1 VEAGTHLYG
10 GARQVIYLLRGLKQ
24 AGCRNVLVC
33 PSRSA
38 IARESGA
45 FVEALHAI
53 PMAGDLDVG
62 LVLRLRRLI
71 RRESPDLVHLHSRRG
86 ADLWGGIAA
95 RWASVPCVLSRR
107 VDNPESR
114 LAVAMK
120 YRLFDRVI
128 TISEGIRRVLLAEGV
143 PPGKLVC
150 VPSAVDTETFRPGC
164 RWVDFRQHLGLP
176 PDAKVIGMIA
186 QLIPRKGHRYL
197 LEALPRILNAIPE
210 TRVLLF
216 GKGALEAELRR
227 RCAAMDL
234 SKAVQF
240 VGFREDLHAVL
251 PCLDLVVHPA
261 EMEGLGVALL
271 QAAACA
277 IPIVASPVGGIPEI
291 VREAENGYLVPVG
304 ETRTL
309 ADRIIALLKRP
320 ELARA
325 MGRRGREIAE
335 QHFSITAMVQGNLN
349 TYRSVLAE
357 RWPNT
362 AVSQS

>member
-10 GARQVIYLLRGLKQ
+10 GARQVVYLLRGLKQ

-33 PSRSA
+33 PSGSA
-38 IARESGA
+38 IARESAA

-71 RRESPDLVHLHSRRG
+71 RGESPDLVHLHSRRG

-95 RWASVPCVLSRR
+95 WWASVPCVLSRR

-143 PPGKLVC
+143 PAGKLVC

-164 RWVDFRQHLGLP
+164 RWIDFRRHLGLP

-197 LEALPRILNAIPE
+197 LEALPQILNAVPE
-210 TRVLLF
+210 TRVLLL

-227 RCAAMDL
+227 RCAAMGL
-234 SKAVQF
+234 SEAVRF
-240 VGFREDLHAVL
+240 LGFREDLHAVL
-251 PCLDLVVHPA
+251 PCIDLVVHPA

-291 VREAENGYLVPVG
+291 VREAESGYLVPVG
-304 ETRTL
+304 ATRTL
-309 ADRIIALLKRP
+309 ADRIIALLEHP

-335 QHFSITAMVQGNLN
+335 QHFSIAAMVQGNLD

-362 AVSQS
+362 AVSPG